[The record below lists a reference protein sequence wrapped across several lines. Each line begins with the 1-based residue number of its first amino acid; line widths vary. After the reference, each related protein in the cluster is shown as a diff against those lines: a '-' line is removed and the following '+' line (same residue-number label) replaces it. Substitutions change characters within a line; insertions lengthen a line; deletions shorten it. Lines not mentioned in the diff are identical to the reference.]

1 MTRLIALGV
10 VFSTVLLSGAAAG
23 LWNGRWGESQTL
35 QKAVARLEALP
46 LPLGDNWDVS
56 EATLSDREIA
66 VAEIEGYASRQYIHR
81 RTGASVSV
89 LLLCGRSGPMSVHT
103 PEICYAGAGFAGAGA
118 PRTYDGSSG
127 PRSQFQVRDF
137 RKVNVANPA
146 LLRVFL
152 SWGYEGGWAV
162 PARPRFAFA
171 GKPYLYKLYV
181 TRQMA
186 RPDEP
191 LKDDPAGALLE
202 ELLPQLQKALFPV
215 PSS

>member
-23 LWNGRWGESQTL
+23 LWSGRWGESQAL
-35 QKAVARLEALP
+35 QKAVARLDALP
-46 LPLGDNWDVS
+46 RSLGDDWDV
-56 EATLSDREIA
+56 EEQTLSDREIA
-66 VAEIEGYASRQYIHR
+66 VAEIEGYASRRYTHR
-81 RTGASVSV
+81 RTGARVSV

-103 PEICYAGAGFAGAGA
+103 PEVCFAGAGFTEVGA
-118 PRTYDGSSG
+118 PRAYDGPSG

-137 RKVNVANPA
+137 RKVNVANPT

-152 SWGYEGGWAV
+152 SWGYEGVWAV
-162 PARPRFAFA
+162 PARPRFALA

-191 LKDDPAGALLE
+191 LKDDPAGALLD
-202 ELLPQLQKALFPV
+202 ELLPQLQKTLSPA